1 MKITAQQVNELR
13 KATGA
18 GMMDCKKALQEA
30 EGDMQKAID
39 ILRKKGQK
47 VAAKRADRE
56 AGEGVVLA
64 KVSDDKKFG
73 AAVMINCETD
83 FVAKNQDF
91 IDFVKS
97 VIDAAVAARVKTAD
111 ELKNTD
117 VNGTKVADLITE
129 KTGVIGEKIELGKYE
144 IVEGEAVYAYIHN
157 GNRIASIVAFNKAG
171 DFDEAGKDVA
181 MQIAA
186 MDPVAIDKD
195 DVPEDIKNREIEIGM
210 EQARQEGRP
219 EAMLEK
225 IAMGKLNK
233 FFKENTLLN
242 QAFIKDGKISVA
254 DYLKSV
260 DPELTVVA
268 FKRVALAV

>member
-1 MKITAQQVNELR
+1 MKITAKEVNELR

-30 EGDMQKAID
+30 EGNMNDAID

-64 KVSDDKKFG
+64 KVSDDKKFA

-97 VIDAAVAARVKTAD
+97 VIDVAVANKAMNAD
-111 ELKNTD
+111 DLNALKLGNST
-117 VNGTKVADLITE
+117 VAEAIIE
-129 KTGVIGEKIELGKYE
+129 KTGIIGEKIQLGNYQ
-144 IVEGEAVYAYIHN
+144 ITEGESVYAYIHN
-157 GNRIASIVAFNKAG
+157 GNRIASIVALNKTG
-171 DFDEAGKDVA
+171 EFDIAGKDVA

-186 MDPVAIDKD
+186 MDPVALNKD
-195 DVPEDIKNREIEIGM
+195 QVSEEVKQHEINIGM
-210 EQARQEGRP
+210 EQARSEGKP
-219 EAMLEK
+219 EALLEK
-225 IAMGKLNK
+225 IAMGRLNK
-233 FFKENTLLN
+233 FFKENTLLA
-242 QAFIKDGKISVA
+242 QSFIKNSKQNVA
-254 DYLKSV
+254 EYLKTN
-260 DPELTVVA
+260 DTDLTVVA
-268 FKRVALAV
+268 FKRLALAV

>member
-1 MKITAQQVNELR
+1 MKITAKEVNELR

-30 EGDMQKAID
+30 EGNMEEAID

-64 KVSDDKKFG
+64 KVSDDKKFA

-91 IDFVKS
+91 IDFVQS
-97 VIDAAVAARVKTAD
+97 VIDVAVANKAKSID
-111 ELKNTD
+111 ELNVLKLGNST
-117 VNGTKVADLITE
+117 VAEAIIE
-129 KTGVIGEKIELGKYE
+129 KTGVIGEKIQLGDYQT
-144 IVEGEAVYAYIHN
+144 VEGESVYAYIHN

-171 DFDEAGKDVA
+171 EFDIAGKDVA

-186 MDPVAIDKD
+186 MDPVALNKD
-195 DVPEDIKNREIEIGM
+195 QVPEEVKQHEIKIGK
-210 EQARQEGRP
+210 EQAQAEGKP

-225 IAMGKLNK
+225 IAMGRLNK
-233 FFKENTLLN
+233 FFKENTLLA
-242 QAFIKDGKISVA
+242 QAFIKNSKQNVA
-254 DYLKSV
+254 EYLKTN
-260 DPELTVVA
+260 DADLTVVA
-268 FKRVALAV
+268 YKRLALAV